1 MRMMIA
7 AAEPITIAFLL
18 LRSERAASAIT
29 TALSPDSRML
39 TQMIWSSAIQNA
51 AELSSIPSF
60 LDVIP

>member
-18 LRSERAASAIT
+18 LREQQRAASAIT

-39 TQMIWSSAIQNA
+39 TQMIWARYP
-51 AELSSIPSF
+51 ECR
-60 LDVIP
+60 